1 MRNNPSDNARALLAV
16 PLIPGGK
23 DGGLPTMGWDEPRV
37 TAVQLLFWPWPEKAS
52 SSGRL
57 WKAHVQ
63 KRKPSCF
70 MSVLGLCC
78 SRRFHRHCCFDPQR
92 NRARW
97 LRDCLLSVST
107 KGESESRSR
116 HSLPWLGVERE
127 RECIIIAIIMA
138 TPIYSVYSL
147 TDTVQGAVIRIFIV
161 GHNTVKLVFFLPCF
175 RWKVKVDLGV
185 LLAAHHT
192 ASNI

>member
-1 MRNNPSDNARALLAV
+1 MLPDSLESENGLERGEARVQSDQLISSVAFMRNNPSDNARALLAV

-37 TAVQLLFWPWPEKAS
+37 AAVQLLFWPWPEKAS

-97 LRDCLLSVST
+97 LGDYLLSVST
-107 KGESESRSR
+107 KGESKSRSR

-127 RECIIIAIIMA
+127 REYNNCH
-138 TPIYSVYSL
+138 YYGSSHL
-147 TDTVQGAVIRIFIV
+147 
-161 GHNTVKLVFFLPCF
+161 
-175 RWKVKVDLGV
+175 
-185 LLAAHHT
+185 
-192 ASNI
+192 